1 MFSVAVEGAFSD
13 SGSTSSGPLKRW
25 GLSGS
30 QATSPIVSFP
40 SQLLTISIIEER
52 VAWLEELGTIKNAT
66 DLVVG
71 ALRADGKHWCTIASI
86 FGRGHTR

>member
-1 MFSVAVEGAFSD
+1 MDRKLEGDCLEAAINAICID
-13 SGSTSSGPLKRW
+13 VDNWK
-25 GLSGS
+25 
-30 QATSPIVSFP
+30 ATSPIVSFP

-71 ALRADGKHWCTIASI
+71 ALLADGKHWCTLASI
-86 FGRGHTR
+86 FGRGHT